1 MTRFRWFHLENG
13 EVPTNLVKNR
23 VGCYYILGVI
33 PRVFRNREKEC
44 LDNDDF
50 VILGKN
56 VILNRVSC
64 YGLRDL
70 IYLM

>member
-1 MTRFRWFHLENG
+1 MERFQLIWLRIVSVVIIFWG
-13 EVPTNLVKNR
+13 DSW
-23 VGCYYILGVI
+23 I
-33 PRVFRNREKEC
+33 PRVFRNRKEC

-64 YGLRDL
+64 WFTRFNLFDVTR
-70 IYLM
+70 